1 MTLHILLRPDDDT
14 ILTIKVRELDD
25 LILQPRSVSAQTPG
39 EVTDTQDLSAE
50 LELETIVAD
59 LTNITVDA
67 GDTRRGSKLIFEKQI
82 LRLLVEDFDRTI
94 DSVKEAEFKSYV
106 RGNLSFPRQV
116 GIPDMCYTQSRF
128 IEVIAG
134 AVGSLIGI
142 VAREPVIPR
151 LPIGATEL
159 EAVDPRD
166 VLHEL
171 LGVDIPPSTDSPEVP
186 PTAVLVEAAGAIS
199 AVGQREVVAVAV
211 VVVEATEVT
220 FLAIDIGA
228 GVDRAYFGIVGEL
241 IDDDELQ
248 ELLRSRHTE
257 VLEIIALMGD
267 EPFEL
272 MILTHLLIIVG
283 ELCEGQCRTTTYIHI
298 EHTLRIIP
306 RLVVVADLRA
316 GITLVVSYLKRELKP
331 INRLNI
337 EVCTAHQGIAQ
348 RLIVVEVS
356 QLDRIVVLTIGA
368 GDAVVID
375 PIPAVIEDVCSRQ
388 RVMDMD
394 RIDRSDSLGEVCTI
408 GRSTTE
414 RARTFGAC
422 VRQPNIRTERQPG
435 ADIIREVSTEVVA
448 LVA

>member
-1 MTLHILLRPDDDT
+1 M
-14 ILTIKVRELDD
+14 
-25 LILQPRSVSAQTPG
+25 
-39 EVTDTQDLSAE
+39 
-50 LELETIVAD
+50 
-59 LTNITVDA
+59 
-67 GDTRRGSKLIFEKQI
+67 
-82 LRLLVEDFDRTI
+82 
-94 DSVKEAEFKSYV
+94 
-106 RGNLSFPRQV
+106 
-116 GIPDMCYTQSRF
+116 
-128 IEVIAG
+128 
-134 AVGSLIGI
+134 
-142 VAREPVIPR
+142 
-151 LPIGATEL
+151 
-159 EAVDPRD
+159 
-166 VLHEL
+166 
-171 LGVDIPPSTDSPEVP
+171 
-186 PTAVLVEAAGAIS
+186 EAAGAIS

-228 GVDRAYFGIVGEL
+228 GVDRAYLGIVGEL

-272 MILTHLLIIVG
+272 MILTQLLRVVS
-283 ELCEGQCRTTTYIHI
+283 ELCEGQSRATTYIHI

-316 GITLVVSYLKRELKP
+316 AIRLVVGYLKRELKP

-337 EVCTAHQGIAQ
+337 EMCTAHQGITQ

-394 RIDRSDSLGEVCTI
+394 RIDRSDSLREVCTI

-422 VRQPNIRTERQPG
+422 VRQPNVRTERQPG